1 MICSESLVLTSAMSL
16 AFLLIASAFVFTLLD
31 TSVIEASTDCKSAPR
46 AAIDA
51 VFVAMLLF
59 AVSKAAA
66 SP

>member
-1 MICSESLVLTSAMSL
+1 MSL